1 MPWKRH
7 SKHCTYNVR
16 QMSSGDTSGILID
29 GVRGFRERS
38 RKVPLSI
45 QSSTWVSATTPETD
59 ELYSALPSSA

>member
-1 MPWKRH
+1 
-7 SKHCTYNVR
+7 
-16 QMSSGDTSGILID
+16 MSSGDTSGILID